1 MNSTLPATSCT
12 PAAKALYAAAAAHQ
26 ACSDAGISD
35 PAEILP
41 IARYAEAAEQHQ
53 DALAGYRKIK
63 NAHAAFAARHDV
75 DDPGHDEHQRN
86 LGTALETLRAAERL
100 LNARRRELNE
110 ARGLGGFAGESA
122 GRAIRS

>member
-1 MNSTLPATSCT
+1 MSTQQPAT
-12 PAAKALYAAAAAHQ
+12 PAASKALFAAIAAYQ
-26 ACSDAGISD
+26 ACSDAGLAD

-63 NAHAAFAARHDV
+63 NAHAAFSARHDV

-86 LGTALETLRAAERL
+86 LVTARETLRAAEQL

-110 ARGLGGFAGESA
+110 ARGLGTFAGESVGQGA
-122 GRAIRS
+122 RS